1 MKPLNFDNSPCSP
14 ISSNCVIWQG
24 PNLDCIKLCTG
35 DTVSDVVASLAT
47 ELCTVMDQLNISNYD
62 LTCFDLVGCKP
73 ATFDAFLQ
81 FLIEQVCN
89 LNNIVGG
96 QSSNNPNQTKEDTLV
111 TVAPCFVVNGITVMS
126 LTNYVIAIGK
136 RVCDLLDLIGNLQ
149 VQIDIIDNR
158 VTVLEDAIPPS
169 FLLPSIPTNC
179 FATTLGVTSA
189 TIDLV
194 LNALINDPLISYCE
208 LLASTGTPAELD
220 AAVLAQC
227 IENDSPSLAN
237 PGQDMQTAYGPYTG
251 AGTWQNNPF
260 TAADALN
267 NLWIALCDIYTYVS
281 TLTLTVQD
289 TNTIDLDYTSGVLTA
304 NIVDTGWVDLNGF
317 LWYGVNSA
325 TRVPQCRRIGNQ
337 VHFRGMVM
345 IPLQEPPGNQPL
357 EWDYKGSSP
366 LTDTYFGNSTVT
378 PSTTG
383 PGSVVLTSG
392 GSITFNQGLSVIPP
406 SVVASALNFDNAYSM
421 GFKIAL
427 RFIRIDTSPLYS
439 GALTTLLKPIITS
452 DKKLVL
458 QLVKDFEE
466 SAGTGGTPF
475 NPHSTS
481 LLNNLISHVR
491 DNQFVPKYQSASSVM
506 ASSPNSG
513 TLDTITLPA
522 PLAPDTQYVS
532 NTKLDYDSTLR
543 YEFDCDANDET
554 NLGGFGFIDLD
565 GLIAYLDPCNPD
577 IKNYSCP

>member
-35 DTVSDVVASLAT
+35 DTVSDVVAKLAT
-47 ELCTVMDQLNISNYD
+47 ELCTIMDQLNISNYD
-62 LTCFDLVGCKP
+62 LSCFDLVGCKP
-73 ATFDAFLQ
+73 DTYQAFLQ
-81 FLIEQVCN
+81 FLIDQVCN
-89 LNNIVGG
+89 LNNIAGG
-96 QSSNNPNQTKEDTLV
+96 QSSNNPDEIKSDPFI
-111 TVAPCFVVNGITVMS
+111 TVAPCFIVNGITVMT
-126 LTNYVIAIGK
+126 LTEYVIAIGI
-136 RVCDLLDLIGNLQ
+136 RVCNLVDQVADIQTQIDNLQ
-149 VQIDIIDNR
+149 LQVDSLEIIVNQGS
-158 VTVLEDAIPPS
+158 TYT
-169 FLLPSIPTNC
+169 LPSISTNC
-179 FATTLGVTSA
+179 FASAIGNPSA

-194 LNALINDPLISYCE
+194 VNALVNDPLISYCE
-208 LLASTGTPAELD
+208 LLASTGLPAEITS
-220 AAVLAQC
+220 AVLSQC
-227 IENDSPSLAN
+227 ILNGSPSLAN

-251 AGTWQNNPF
+251 AGTWQNNPI

-337 VHFRGMVM
+337 VHFRGILM

-366 LTDTYFGNSTVT
+366 LTDTYFGNSTVA

-383 PGSVVLTSG
+383 PGSVVLNPG
-392 GSITFNQGLSVIPP
+392 GSITFNQGLSVIPT
-406 SVVASALNFDNAYSM
+406 SVVANALNFDNTYSM

-439 GALTTLLKPIITS
+439 GTLSTLLRPSITA
-452 DKKLVL
+452 DKRLVL
-458 QLVKDFEE
+458 QLVKDIEE
-466 SAGTGGTPF
+466 TAGTGGTPG

-491 DNQFVPKYQSASSVM
+491 DNEFVPKYQSASSVM
-506 ASSPNSG
+506 ASSPVSG
-513 TLDTITLPA
+513 VQP
-522 PLAPDTQYVS
+522 VE
-532 NTKLDYDSTLR
+532 LDYDSTLR

-554 NLGGFGFIDLD
+554 NLGGFGWIDLD
-565 GLIAYLDPCNPD
+565 GLIAYLDPCNTD